1 MNDLPASYGIVERDE
16 TASPVALHVER
27 LRTLGYTVVPS
38 GFDAAVI
45 DDLRAR
51 LDAALVRQEAA
62 FGAER
67 LEAIGDRNLVRCPLA
82 EDDAFLRL
90 VTCAPVLEV
99 CQALLGD
106 YFVLMQQ
113 NGIVNPSDAGH
124 TQRSFHRDLP
134 YQHFVSSR
142 PLALG
147 ALFCVDPF
155 RRETG
160 STFVI
165 PGSHKV
171 ESFPAMALAAE
182 LEVSVSADAGSY
194 LVFDAM
200 LFHRAGQNTSG
211 RPRRAVNQVYTLPII
226 GQQISLP
233 QALGGRYADDPVL
246 GRLLGYATAPAASSA
261 DWRER
266 RLRRT
271 SEA

>member
-1 MNDLPASYGIVERDE
+1 MNETPASYGILEHE
-16 TASPVALHVER
+16 TAASAAALHVER
-27 LRTLGYTVVPS
+27 LRTVGYTVVPS
-38 GFDAAVI
+38 GFDDAVI
-45 DDLRAR
+45 DDLRTR
-51 LDAALVRQEAA
+51 LDAALARQEAR
-62 FGAER
+62 FGAAN
-67 LEAIGDRNLVRCPLA
+67 LDAIGDRNLVRCPLV

-90 VTCAPVLEV
+90 ITCEPVLEI
-99 CQALLGD
+99 CRAMLGE
-106 YFVLMQQ
+106 YVVLMQQ
-113 NGIVNPSDAGH
+113 NGIVNPSDEGH

-171 ESFPAMALAAE
+171 ESFPAMALAE
-182 LEVSVSADAGSY
+182 SLEVSVSADPGSY

-211 RPRRAVNQVYTLPII
+211 RPRRGINQVFTLPII

-233 QALGGRYADDPVL
+233 QALGGRHADDPRL
-246 GRLLGYATAPAASSA
+246 ARLLGYTSAPAASA
-261 DWRER
+261 DDWRQR
-266 RLRRT
+266 RLARVTRG
-271 SEA
+271 